1 MRAIVI
7 NEYGGPEQLI
17 IKELPE
23 PRPEPGQV
31 VIEVK
36 AFGLNHAETY
46 MRKGL
51 WGDVAKVTGIE
62 CVGVVKADPAGKFAQ
77 GQKVI
82 AIMGGMGRVINGSYA
97 EYTRLPSTNV
107 VAVSSALSWHE
118 LTAIPECY
126 ATAWACLF
134 GNLDLKCGQTLLIR
148 GATSALGQAALNI
161 AAHAGSRVIAT
172 TRSPERLVKLES
184 LGAETALVDAHDL
197 SRRVRDSHPAGID
210 AVLDLVGNST
220 LLDSLA
226 MVGRHGRV
234 CQAGFLGGLAPLE
247 SFNPLLQG
255 RTACTSAFLAA
266 SCSEHLSFPCPRSL
280 SSRLLIARWT
290 VSTRQS
296 RSGPLCSMR
305 LGMLTGLWSRT
316 RQMEKL
322 S

>member
-17 IKELPE
+17 IEDLPE
-23 PRPEPGQV
+23 PEPEPGQV

-77 GQKVI
+77 GQKVV

-107 VAVSSALSWHE
+107 VAVNSALSWYE

-134 GNLDLKCGQTLLIR
+134 GNLDLKRGQKLLIR
-148 GATSALGQAALNI
+148 TARE
-161 AAHAGSRVIAT
+161 AGVT
-172 TRSPERLVKLES
+172 
-184 LGAETALVDAHDL
+184 
-197 SRRVRDSHPAGID
+197 
-210 AVLDLVGNST
+210 
-220 LLDSLA
+220 
-226 MVGRHGRV
+226 
-234 CQAGFLGGLAPLE
+234 GG
-247 SFNPLLQG
+247 
-255 RTACTSAFLAA
+255 
-266 SCSEHLSFPCPRSL
+266 
-280 SSRLLIARWT
+280 
-290 VSTRQS
+290 
-296 RSGPLCSMR
+296 
-305 LGMLTGLWSRT
+305 
-316 RQMEKL
+316 
-322 S
+322 